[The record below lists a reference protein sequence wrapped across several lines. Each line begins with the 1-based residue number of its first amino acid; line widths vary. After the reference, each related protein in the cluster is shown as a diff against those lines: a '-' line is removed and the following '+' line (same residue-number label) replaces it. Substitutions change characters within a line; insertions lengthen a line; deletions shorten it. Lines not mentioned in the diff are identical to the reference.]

1 MSISINTPAHYIYE
15 PDQWPAKYPPR
26 PYLCA
31 AVVHTLE
38 AVDAGQRGI
47 VHLPT
52 GTGKTVQVGKVTE
65 HYYHRGK
72 RTLFLHHRRELRTQT
87 LNKFWDFGLEPEVE
101 EASSRA
107 CKRSLNPVIAS
118 VLSLQGSRLRSW
130 PRDAFHLIVTDECH
144 HAEATSYQKIYEH
157 FTDARSHIGVTATV
171 DRHDRKSLLKT
182 YPDGILYS
190 YSLLDAVSDGWL
202 VRPKAIRLG
211 IRPDLRRCRVIAGD
225 FVASELGVAISR
237 HLSTIAESIRAEIGR
252 RRTIVFTPTI
262 ASARALADQ
271 LQVVGLRAEAV
282 WGTHPD
288 RDRIIARFRSGETQV
303 IANVAVLGEG
313 LDVPEVE
320 AVVLCRPT
328 QSRSLYAQ
336 MIGRGL
342 RLATGKDLL
351 LVVDFEWLTKRHQ
364 LLMNPTLLLLQ
375 DELPRVQALATR
387 LQVTDDPVADVRRA
401 RASYLHS
408 LECSAYT
415 REEAWLLVP
424 PEAVTS
430 RADTHPEWLRPSAKQ
445 LQTLRS
451 FGVGGGDRMTRVEAG
466 VAIAHAMRR
475 WKRGLANYGLVE
487 ALVNKGILPVEDA
500 LRCSDLRAKYLL
512 APPWWRK
519 VLANSSK

>member
-1 MSISINTPAHYIYE
+1 M
-15 PDQWPAKYPPR
+15 
-26 PYLCA
+26 
-31 AVVHTLE
+31 AVN
-38 AVDAGQRGI
+38 AGQRGI

-72 RTLFLHHRRELRTQT
+72 RTLFLHHRRELRGQT
-87 LNKFWDFGLEPEVE
+87 LAKFQDFGLSPEVE

-107 CKRSLNPVIAS
+107 CKQSLNPVIAS

-157 FTDARSHIGVTATV
+157 FTDARGHIGVTATV
-171 DRHDRKSLLKT
+171 DRHDGKSLLKT

-225 FVASELGVAISR
+225 FVASELGVAISD
-237 HLSTIAESIRAEIGR
+237 HLADIAESIRVEIGR

-262 ASARALADQ
+262 ASARTLADQ
-271 LQVVGLRAEAV
+271 LQVVGLQAEAV

-288 RDRIIARFRSGETQV
+288 RDRIIARFRSGDTQV

-451 FGVGGGDRMTRVEAG
+451 FDVGGGDRMTRVEAG

-475 WKRGLANYGLVE
+475 WKRGLANYSLVE

-519 VLANSSK
+519 VLANSSE

>member
-1 MSISINTPAHYIYE
+1 MSINTQAHYYIY
-15 PDQWPAKYPPR
+15 DHSAWPAKYPPR

-31 AVVHTLE
+31 AVVHALE

-72 RTLFLHHRRELRTQT
+72 RTLFLHHRRELRGQT
-87 LNKFWDFGLEPEVE
+87 LAKFQDFGLSPEVE

-144 HAEATSYQKIYEH
+144 HAEATAYQKIYEH

-171 DRHDRKSLLKT
+171 DRHDGKSLLKT

-202 VRPKAIRLG
+202 VRPKAVRLG

-225 FVASELGVAISR
+225 FVASELGVAINS

-271 LQVVGLRAEAV
+271 LQVVGLQAEAV

-288 RDRIIARFRSGETQV
+288 RDRIIARFRSGDTQV

-328 QSRSLYAQ
+328 RSRGLYAQ

-375 DELPRVQALATR
+375 DELPWVQALATR

-424 PEAVTS
+424 PEDILN
-430 RADTHPEWLRPSAKQ
+430 RADAPPEWLRPSPKQ
-445 LQTLRS
+445 IQAMRS
-451 FGVGGGDRMTRVEAG
+451 FAIQGWDRMNRAEAG

-475 WKRGLANYGLVE
+475 WKRGLAHYSLVQ
-487 ALVNKGILPVEDA
+487 ALVDKGILPLEAA
-500 LRCSDLRAKYLL
+500 LECLDSRAKCLL

-519 VLANSSK
+519 VLANSSR

>member
-1 MSISINTPAHYIYE
+1 MSVNTSAHYIYE

-31 AVVHTLE
+31 AVEHTLM

-47 VHLPT
+47 CHLPT

-101 EASSRA
+101 EAPSRA

-171 DRHDRKSLLKT
+171 DRHDGKSLLKT

-190 YSLLDAVSDGWL
+190 YSLLDAVLDGWL

-225 FVASELGVAISR
+225 FVASELGVAISS

-271 LQVVGLRAEAV
+271 LQVLGLQAEAV
-282 WGTHPD
+282 WGTAPD
-288 RDRIIARFRSGETQV
+288 RDSIIAGFRSGDTQV

-313 LDVPEVE
+313 LDVPGVE

-336 MIGRGL
+336 MLGRGL
-342 RLATGKDLL
+342 RLAKGKDLL
-351 LVVDFEWLTKRHQ
+351 LVVDFLWLTRRHQ
-364 LLMNPTLLLLQ
+364 LLMDPTALLLA
-375 DELPRVQALATR
+375 DELPGVQAVAR
-387 LQVTDDPVADVRRA
+387 EHSEDPVGDVRRA
-401 RASYLHS
+401 RACYLHAA
-408 LECSAYT
+408 EMAAYT

-424 PEAVTS
+424 PEDVLN
-430 RADTHPEWLRPSAKQ
+430 RADAPPEWLRPSPKQ
-445 LQTLRS
+445 IQAMRS
-451 FGVGGGDRMTRVEAG
+451 FAIQGWDRMNRAEAG

-475 WKRGLANYGLVE
+475 WKRGLAHYSLVQ
-487 ALVNKGILPVEDA
+487 ALVDKGHLSMGAA
-500 LRCSDLRAKYLL
+500 LSCSDSRAKALL
-512 APPWWRK
+512 APAWWRK
-519 VLANSSK
+519 VISRSIS

>member
-1 MSISINTPAHYIYE
+1 MTRPEPPQTTLAYRSVRRLPTLGGHSVSISINTQAHHYIY
-15 PDQWPAKYPPR
+15 DHSAWPAKYPPR

-31 AVVHTLE
+31 AVEHTLI

-72 RTLFLHHRRELRTQT
+72 RTLFLHHRRELRGQT
-87 LNKFWDFGLEPEVE
+87 LAKFQDFGLSPEVE

-190 YSLLDAVSDGWL
+190 YSLLDAVLDGWL

-225 FVASELGVAISR
+225 FVASELGVAISS
-237 HLSTIAESIRAEIGR
+237 HLSAIAESIRAEIGR
-252 RRTIVFTPTI
+252 RRSIVFTPTI
-262 ASARALADQ
+262 ASARARADQ
-271 LQVVGLRAEAV
+271 LQVVGLQAEAV
-282 WGTHPD
+282 WGSHPD
-288 RDRIIARFRSGETQV
+288 RDSIIARFRSGDTQV
-303 IANVAVLGEG
+303 VANVAVLGEG

-328 QSRSLYAQ
+328 QSRGLYAQ

-342 RLATGKDLL
+342 WLAPGKSLL
-351 LVVDFEWLTKRHQ
+351 LVIDYQWLTKQHQ
-364 LLMNPTLLLLQ
+364 LLINPTTLLLA
-375 DELPRVQALATR
+375 DELPRVQEFAADR
-387 LQVTDDPVADVRRA
+387 EASEDPVADVKRA
-401 RASYLHS
+401 RACYLHS

-415 REEAWLLVP
+415 REEAWLLAP
-424 PEAVTS
+424 PPDILN
-430 RADTHPEWLRPSAKQ
+430 RADAPPEWLRPSPKQ
-445 LQTLRS
+445 VQALRS
-451 FGVGGGDRMTRVEAG
+451 FSM
-466 VAIAHAMRR
+466 
-475 WKRGLANYGLVE
+475 
-487 ALVNKGILPVEDA
+487 P
-500 LRCSDLRAKYLL
+500 
-512 APPWWRK
+512 
-519 VLANSSK
+519 

>member
-1 MSISINTPAHYIYE
+1 MSINTSAHYIYE
-15 PDQWPAKYPPR
+15 PDLGPRNTRPAPTSAPPSCTRSKPSTPASGASCISR
-26 PYLCA
+26 PAQERPSRSARLPSTTTTA
-31 AVVHTLE
+31 ASVRSSCTI
-38 AVDAGQRGI
+38 GGN
-47 VHLPT
+47 
-52 GTGKTVQVGKVTE
+52 
-65 HYYHRGK
+65 
-72 RTLFLHHRRELRTQT
+72 LRTQT
-87 LNKFWDFGLEPEVE
+87 LTKFRDFGLAPEVE

-171 DRHDRKSLLKT
+171 DRHDGKSLLKT

-225 FVASELGVAISR
+225 FVASELGVAISS

-271 LQVVGLRAEAV
+271 LQVVGLQAEAV
-282 WGTHPD
+282 WGSHPD
-288 RDRIIARFRSGETQV
+288 RDRIIARFRSGDTQV

-342 RLATGKDLL
+342 RLAKGKDLL
-351 LVVDFEWLTKRHQ
+351 LVVDFQWLTRRHQ
-364 LLMNPTLLLLQ
+364 LLMDPTALLLA
-375 DELPRVQALATR
+375 DELPGVQAVPPGSTPRTR
-387 LQVTDDPVADVRRA
+387 WVTSGGLRA
-401 RASYLHS
+401 CYLHAA
-408 LECSAYT
+408 EMAAYT
-415 REEAWLLVP
+415 REEAWLL
-424 PEAVTS
+424 
-430 RADTHPEWLRPSAKQ
+430 SAA
-445 LQTLRS
+445 
-451 FGVGGGDRMTRVEAG
+451 GG
-466 VAIAHAMRR
+466 RR
-475 WKRGLANYGLVE
+475 
-487 ALVNKGILPVEDA
+487 
-500 LRCSDLRAKYLL
+500 
-512 APPWWRK
+512 
-519 VLANSSK
+519 

>member
-1 MSISINTPAHYIYE
+1 
-15 PDQWPAKYPPR
+15 
-26 PYLCA
+26 
-31 AVVHTLE
+31 VHALG
-38 AVDAGQRGI
+38 AVDAGRRGI

-52 GTGKTVQVGKVTE
+52 GAGKTVQVGKVTE
-65 HYYHRGK
+65 HSYHRGQ
-72 RTLFLHHRRELRTQT
+72 RTLFLHHRRELRTQA
-87 LNKFWDFGLEPEVE
+87 LKKFRDFGLEPEVE

-144 HAEATSYQKIYEH
+144 HAAAPAYQTIYEH
-157 FTDARSHIGVTATV
+157 FTGARSHIGVTATV
-171 DRHDRKSLLKT
+171 DRHDRKSLLQA

-190 YSLLDAVSDGWL
+190 YSLLDAVLDGWL

-211 IRPDLRRCRVIAGD
+211 IRPDLRRCRMIAGD
-225 FVASELGVAISR
+225 YVASELGVAISG
-237 HLSTIAESIRAEIGR
+237 HLADIAESIRAEIGR

-262 ASARALADQ
+262 ASARALADH
-271 LQVVGLRAEAV
+271 LQGVGLQAEAV
-282 WGTHPD
+282 WGSHPD
-288 RDRIIARFRSGETQV
+288 RDRIIAGFRSDECQIIV
-303 IANVAVLGEG
+303 NVAVLGEG

-328 QSRSLYAQ
+328 QSRGLYAQ

-342 RLATGKDLL
+342 RLAPGKSLL
-351 LVVDFEWLTKRHQ
+351 RVIDYHWLTRKHQ
-364 LLMNPTLLLLQ
+364 LLMNPTTLLLA
-375 DELPRVQALATR
+375 DELPRVQEFAADR
-387 LQVTDDPVADVRRA
+387 EASEDPVADVKRA
-401 RASYLHS
+401 RACYLHA

-415 REEAWLLVP
+415 REEAWLLAP

-430 RADTHPEWLRPSAKQ
+430 RTDAHPEWLRPSAKQ

-451 FGVGGGDRMTRVEAG
+451 FGVVGGDRMTRVEAG
-466 VAIAHAMRR
+466 VAIEVAIRR
-475 WKRGLANYGLVE
+475 WKRGLANYSLVR
-487 ALVNKGILPVEDA
+487 ALVDKGILPVEDA

>member
-1 MSISINTPAHYIYE
+1 MSVNTPAYHYIY
-15 PDQWPAKYPPR
+15 DHSAWPAKYPPR

-31 AVVHTLE
+31 AVVHSLE

-52 GTGKTVQVGKVTE
+52 GTGKTIKAAKVTQ
-65 HYYHRGK
+65 HYHSLGC

-87 LNKFWDFGLEPEVE
+87 LNKFRDFGLKPEVE

-144 HAEATSYQKIYEH
+144 HAAAPAYQKIYEH

-225 FVASELGVAISR
+225 FVASELGVAISS

-271 LQVVGLRAEAV
+271 LQVVGLQAEAV
-282 WGTHPD
+282 WGSHPD
-288 RDRIIARFRSGETQV
+288 RDRIIARFRSGDIQV

-328 QSRSLYAQ
+328 RSRGLYAQ

-342 RLATGKDLL
+342 RLATG
-351 LVVDFEWLTKRHQ
+351 
-364 LLMNPTLLLLQ
+364 
-375 DELPRVQALATR
+375 PRG
-387 LQVTDDPVADVRRA
+387 
-401 RASYLHS
+401 S
-408 LECSAYT
+408 
-415 REEAWLLVP
+415 
-424 PEAVTS
+424 EAVMKCHLIAGHWLIDTS
-430 RADTHPEWLRPSAKQ
+430 GEGTACQQRLGTFP
-445 LQTLRS
+445 
-451 FGVGGGDRMTRVEAG
+451 
-466 VAIAHAMRR
+466 
-475 WKRGLANYGLVE
+475 N
-487 ALVNKGILPVEDA
+487 
-500 LRCSDLRAKYLL
+500 
-512 APPWWRK
+512 
-519 VLANSSK
+519 